1 MERRL
6 YPVAGLHGQ
15 VAHNI
20 GRRIVTGKIAEGSFL
35 PRESELSEE
44 FSVSR
49 QAIREGL
56 KVLAAKGLVSS
67 RRRAGTSVTPRK
79 AWNLLDP
86 DVLAWH
92 GDAATEFYRE
102 MFELRRLIEPAAAA
116 FAAERATD
124 ADVARLAA
132 AIDAMRASIGSPEP
146 FQKANVDFHNAVF
159 AASGNSLV
167 ERLSMIIA
175 PMLAAG
181 YKSLQPPFP
190 IEDFHQGIAITSPIY
205 EAICARDPAAA
216 RAAMEASLANAS
228 TYFETWPTR
237 REETLAGDKAKS
249 VDAG

>member
-15 VAHNI
+15 VAHDI
-20 GRRIVTGKIAEGSFL
+20 GRRIVTGVIAEGSYL

-49 QAIREGL
+49 QAVREGL

-102 MFELRRLIEPAAAA
+102 MFELRRLVEPAAAA
-116 FAAERATD
+116 FAAERATAPD
-124 ADVARLAA
+124 LARIAA
-132 AIDAMRASIGSPEP
+132 AIDAMRASVGDPEP
-146 FQKANVDFHNAVF
+146 FQKANVDFHVAVF
-159 AASGNSLV
+159 AASGNSLI
-167 ERLSMIIA
+167 ERLNMIIG
-175 PMLAAG
+175 PMLAAS
-181 YKSLQPPFP
+181 YKTLQPPFP
-190 IEDFHQGIAITSPIY
+190 IEDYHQSITIMTPIY
-205 EAICARDPAAA
+205 EAICARDPVAA
-216 RAAMEASLANAS
+216 RAATEASLSSAS
-228 TYFETWPTR
+228 AYFDTWPAR
-237 REETLAGDKAKS
+237 RRETLAGDTAEPT
-249 VDAG
+249 DAG